1 MKASVHKT
9 TARIDHRHSDGATSR
24 VVMEIPANGE
34 ILMLRGRQHVRLH
47 DAKGWTIRALGGAVW
62 ITQDGDLRDVVLEAG
77 DSFTADRADVLMSP
91 FGEARVCIARGFG
104 CSTVTQGSSASA
116 VALPGPRVAMI

>member
-1 MKASVHKT
+1 MKASVQKT
-9 TARIDHRHSDGATSR
+9 TARIDHRHNDGTNSR
-24 VVMEIPANGE
+24 VIMEIPANGE

-47 DAKGWTIRALGGAVW
+47 GAKGWTIRALGGAVW

-91 FGEARVCIARGFG
+91 FDEARVCIARGSV
-104 CSTVTQGSSASA
+104 CSTITRGSSASA
-116 VALPGPRVAMI
+116 VTLPGPRVAIA